1 MDTVRRSMT
10 SVTEHTDELDGQP
23 LFWRSAATRG
33 GRTPVLYVHGVP
45 TSSDDWVPFL
55 ELTGGI
61 APDLPGFGRSG
72 KRGDGDYTMAG
83 YERFV
88 GRFLEHAG
96 AERVRLLVHDWGAVG
111 LLWAMQ
117 NPERVE
123 RLVVMN
129 AVPFLPGYRWH
140 RIARAW
146 RTRVAGELM
155 MGATNRTTLR
165 LLSRE
170 ASAAQ
175 GAMPERFLDQV
186 LAHFDPGTQRAIL
199 RLYRTSPEDVLAAAG
214 ERLNALRCPALVVW
228 GDRDPY
234 IEPSFADRYAAA
246 LGGETRV
253 RHVPDAGHWPWL
265 ERPELIG
272 EIAGFLDGDGGDG

>member
-1 MDTVRRSMT
+1 MA
-10 SVTEHTDELDGQP
+10 SVTEHSDELDGQP
-23 LFWRSAATRG
+23 LFWRSAPTG
-33 GRTPVLYVHGVP
+33 GDRAPVLYLHGVP

-96 AERVRLLVHDWGAVG
+96 VERVRLLVHDWGAVG

-117 NPERVE
+117 SPERVE
-123 RLVVMN
+123 RVVVMN

-140 RIARAW
+140 RIARGW
-146 RTRVAGELM
+146 RTRGAGELI
-155 MGATNRTTLR
+155 MGATNRTTLK

-170 ASAAQ
+170 ASAGR
-175 GAMPERFLDQV
+175 GAMPEQFLDQV
-186 LAHFDPGTQRAIL
+186 LAHFDQGTQRAIL
-199 RLYRTSPEDVLAAAG
+199 RLYRTSPEDALAAAG
-214 ERLNALRCPALVVW
+214 ERLGELRCPALVVW

-234 IEPSFADRYAAA
+234 IEPSFADHYAAA
-246 LGGETRV
+246 LGGEARV
-253 RHVPDAGHWPWL
+253 RHLPDAGHWPWL

-272 EIAGFLDGDGGDG
+272 EIAEFLDGDGGER